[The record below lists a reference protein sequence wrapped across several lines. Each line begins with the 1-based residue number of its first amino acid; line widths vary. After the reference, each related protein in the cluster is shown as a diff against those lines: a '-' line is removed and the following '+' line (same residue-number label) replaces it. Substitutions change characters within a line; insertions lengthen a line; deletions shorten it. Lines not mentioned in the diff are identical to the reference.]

1 MRRVAVLEEAILEC
15 PTPLRR
21 PVSFAAKIRSG
32 ISYTD
37 VRASPHGGVGGG
49 NDDPS
54 QSQLTYVDPV
64 AGCKQHSCREIDRG
78 LMIDGCAKVGSL
90 VLESSNCN
98 LCIAGVGVSLLVARY
113 EGLPDQQ
120 FRVSGHE

>member
-1 MRRVAVLEEAILEC
+1 MRRVAVLEEATLER
-15 PTPLRR
+15 PTR
-21 PVSFAAKIRSG
+21 PPRSVGFAAKIRSG
-32 ISYTD
+32 LSYTD

-64 AGCKQHSCREIDRG
+64 AGCEERSCREIDRG
-78 LMIDGCAKVGSL
+78 LMIDGCAKVGPL

-98 LCIAGVGVSLLVARY
+98 LCIAGVGVSLLIA
-113 EGLPDQQ
+113 
-120 FRVSGHE
+120 